1 MHAALSH
8 ALFIEAEQSCLLD
21 LAKDIPVSRMPVT
34 PYNNNIRK
42 ADHQRPVGVL
52 LRSIA
57 PIMSVQYKLTK
68 TLIVPKI
75 L

>member
-34 PYNNNIRK
+34 PYNRK